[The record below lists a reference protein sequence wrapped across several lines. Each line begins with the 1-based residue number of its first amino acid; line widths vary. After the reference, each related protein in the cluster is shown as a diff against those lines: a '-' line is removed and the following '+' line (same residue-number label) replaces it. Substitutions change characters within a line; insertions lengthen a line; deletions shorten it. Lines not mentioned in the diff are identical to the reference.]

1 MWNRKE
7 PEYPFIFNSSIG
19 RGGNKIIN
27 KLTKITAEPGKQEI
41 IIEREFDAPRDLVFK
56 AFTDP
61 ELYMQWISPRGLTM
75 ELEPPERIIGK
86 FEGLPEKGQVI
97 LDTARFEV
105 LPGNRTKLISQ
116 SVFRSIEDRDWMLQ
130 SGMEEGLNGS
140 YSRLDKLL
148 EKMKK

>member
-1 MWNRKE
+1 
-7 PEYPFIFNSSIG
+7 
-19 RGGNKIIN
+19 
-27 KLTKITAEPGKQEI
+27 
-41 IIEREFDAPRDLVFK
+41 
-56 AFTDP
+56 
-61 ELYMQWISPRGLTM
+61 MQWISPRGLTM